1 MLLVLSAD
9 ALRGSARSGALLG
22 HGAIVLLFSRSIGQ
36 MLRHRFQHIDVVLSD
51 AAGAPQT
58 ACPNRTV

>member
-22 HGAIVLLFSRSIGQ
+22 HGAQPV
-36 MLRHRFQHIDVVLSD
+36 
-51 AAGAPQT
+51 
-58 ACPNRTV
+58 